1 MLSGESG
8 TQVYTMATSQGKSAS
23 GEITAHTEMEL
34 QTGET
39 WQMNFTIEGTNI
51 LLEET
56 MDPELF
62 NSALQ
67 QDCMALLKKME
78 QKDCLS
84 FFWKKKLIKTD
95 SQLFREV
102 KEKEAEI
109 PMDYSVNV
117 LLLELQED

>member
-1 MLSGESG
+1 
-8 TQVYTMATSQGKSAS
+8 
-23 GEITAHTEMEL
+23 
-34 QTGET
+34 
-39 WQMNFTIEGTNI
+39 
-51 LLEET
+51 
-56 MDPELF
+56 
-62 NSALQ
+62 
-67 QDCMALLKKME
+67 ME

-117 LLLELQED
+117 LLLELQEG